1 MKKFEEKLGSVTVP
15 MLENNPFE
23 QELKAKLIGHY
34 FSPTRKAQIQLRWAV
49 GFAVLFFVIA
59 IGLII
64 KPQFA
69 YRAHN
74 FTFRTSR
81 ESAVQPGELMPFND
95 YLRYTTIYN
104 PSIESE
110 FDPDQYVEDKAYI
123 VRKYRSQETNDALL
137 IVSEFTSQPVQLASN
152 TLF

>member
-1 MKKFEEKLGSVTVP
+1 MKKFEEKLGSVNVP
-15 MLENNPFE
+15 KLESDPFE
-23 QELKAKLIGHY
+23 KELKTKLAGYY
-34 FSPTRKAQIQLRWAV
+34 FSPARKIQTQFRWAV
-49 GFAVLFFVIA
+49 GFAALFFVIA
-59 IGLII
+59 IALIV

-74 FTFRTSR
+74 FTFRTSG
-81 ESAVQPGELMPFND
+81 ESAVQPIELIPFND
-95 YLRYTTIYN
+95 YLRYTTIHN

-110 FDPDQYVEDKAYI
+110 FNPDNYREDKAYV

-137 IVSEFTSQPVQLASN
+137 IVSEFTSQPIQLASN

>member
-1 MKKFEEKLGSVTVP
+1 MKKFEEMLDNINVP
-15 MLENNPFE
+15 KMENDPFE
-23 QELKAKLIGHY
+23 NELKTRLIEHY
-34 FSPTRKAQIQLRWAV
+34 FSPTRKIQTRLRWAV
-49 GFAVLFFVIA
+49 GFAALFFVIA

-81 ESAVQPGELMPFND
+81 ESAVQPRELMPFND
-95 YLRYTTIYN
+95 YLRYTTIHN

-110 FDPDQYVEDKAYI
+110 FDPDEYVEDKAYI

-152 TLF
+152 SLF

>member
-1 MKKFEEKLGSVTVP
+1 MKKIDEKLETVAVP
-15 MLENNPFE
+15 KLENDPFE

-34 FSPTRKAQIQLRWAV
+34 FSPTKKAQTQFRWAV
-49 GFAVLFFVIA
+49 GFAALFFVIA

-74 FTFRTSR
+74 FTFRTSG
-81 ESAVQPGELMPFND
+81 ESAVQPKEVVPLSD
-95 YLRYTTIYN
+95 YFRYTTIHN

-110 FDPDQYVEDKAYI
+110 FNPDQYVEDKAYI
-123 VRKYRSQETNDALL
+123 VRKYRSRETNDALL

-152 TLF
+152 SLF

>member
-1 MKKFEEKLGSVTVP
+1 MKKFEKKLETVTVP
-15 MLENNPFE
+15 KLENDPFE
-23 QELKAKLIGHY
+23 QELKAKLVGHY
-34 FSPTRKAQIQLRWAV
+34 FNPTRKVQTQLKWAV
-49 GFAVLFFVIA
+49 GFAALFFVIA
-59 IGLII
+59 IGLIV

-74 FTFRTSR
+74 FTFRTSGEPAV
-81 ESAVQPGELMPFND
+81 ESEALILFD
-95 YLRYTTIYN
+95 DFFRYTTIRN
-104 PSIESE
+104 PSLESE
-110 FDPDQYVEDKAYI
+110 FDPDQYIEDKAYV

>member
-1 MKKFEEKLGSVTVP
+1 MKKFEEKLENLSVQK
-15 MLENNPFE
+15 LENDPFE
-23 QELKAKLIGHY
+23 QELKAKLIGYY
-34 FSPTRKAQIQLRWAV
+34 FSPTRKIQTQFRWAV
-49 GFAVLFFVIA
+49 GFAALFFVIA

-81 ESAVQPGELMPFND
+81 ESAVQPRELMPFNH
-95 YLRYTTIYN
+95 YLRYTTIHN

-110 FDPDQYVEDKAYI
+110 FNPDLYVEDKAYV